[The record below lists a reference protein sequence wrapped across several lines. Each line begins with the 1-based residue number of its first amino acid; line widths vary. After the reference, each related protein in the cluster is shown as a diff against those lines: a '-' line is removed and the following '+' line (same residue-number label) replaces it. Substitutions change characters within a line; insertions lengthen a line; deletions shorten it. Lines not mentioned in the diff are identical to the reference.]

1 MQTYFTELPSP
12 SLKHKAHKYKTKTF
26 ARGRWR
32 YFYDYVLTG
41 RGQKRHAAYN
51 REDADYWKSEE
62 DQARRDAGHWKSA
75 ELKKK
80 YLQKADAAHYN
91 RVKNETRAYNQ
102 EQNYKN
108 YTLAGKAE
116 EAAKK
121 VKNYIDT
128 SVTGKYYKGERAK
141 YANEA
146 RMDKDSVKEYNDRF
160 SGNNTEFNKYKYNPG
175 YADDNGKWYTLGQRW
190 ASEDSRNYH
199 VNNAKAAKA
208 NRDYET
214 KSLFGKV
221 ERTARKT
228 KESIADTF
236 KKAASKAKKKKK
248 SK

>member
-12 SLKHKAHKYKTKTF
+12 SLKHKAHKYTSKKLVN
-26 ARGRWR
+26 GKWQ

-41 RGQKRHAAYN
+41 RGQKRDAAQA
-51 REDADYWKSEE
+51 RKLADSYRSEE
-62 DQARRDAGHWKSA
+62 DTRRHGARYWSHPEITK
-75 ELKKK
+75 EYLKKA
-80 YLQKADAAHYN
+80 YDAHEN
-91 RVKNETRAYNQ
+91 RVKYETQAYNN

-108 YTLAGKAE
+108 YTLGGKMENAV
-116 EAAKK
+116 KK
-121 VKNYIDT
+121 AKNYIDT
-128 SVTGKYYKGERAK
+128 SITGKYYKGERDG
-141 YANEA
+141 YAHKA
-146 RMDKDSVKEYNDRF
+146 RIDKDSVKEYNDRF